1 MRVERSVVIGKPV
14 DEVFAFLTDV
24 DKLPLWVSKMVATR
38 RTSDGPLAVGSTW
51 HGVATIMGRPVESGH
66 LVTAFEPDRR
76 YAYQTTTSPLPGKL
90 DYRFEA
96 IPEGTRVSVVAEVKP
111 TGVFRMAGPFL
122 RRAGGGMYE
131 RSLGELKRLLESD

>member
-24 DKLPLWVSKMVATR
+24 DKLPLWVSEMVATR